1 MYGLR
6 HGIIQWTI
14 TRLVHQNFSTSPSF
28 QTSVIQF
35 GNGYSMRYVDV
46 LDQVEF
52 KVQIQVDDRVFGDI
66 KYKIIQEVWFDV
78 LNLTRPLKDL
88 KKEKI
93 LWS

>member
-1 MYGLR
+1 
-6 HGIIQWTI
+6 
-14 TRLVHQNFSTSPSF
+14 
-28 QTSVIQF
+28 
-35 GNGYSMRYVDV
+35 MRYVDV